1 MKRQQFADLSITSKL
16 HRLQAM
22 TVGLAL
28 IFTLLATSA
37 TQLWHEHRALL
48 VNAKSTANMIGFN
61 ASAALVFEDG
71 PSATDVLKALR
82 NSPNVIAA
90 QLYTVRGEPI
100 ARYSADS
107 SDIDLPRLLSE
118 PDKQRNQSH
127 WKWLTHTLIQP
138 IFHQTEVVGYL
149 ALLIDLRP
157 LWWGLLTNFGQ
168 ISVVMLLAF
177 LLSIFYGRGLASH
190 FSLPLIRLSSLAQR
204 VSDENNYS
212 LRAEEHG
219 EDEISQLVKSF
230 NRMIEQVQDRDTELQ
245 HHRDRLEQIVEIR
258 TADLSRAVVEAQAAN
273 AAKSQFLANMSHEI
287 RTPMNGVL
295 GMTELLLSTSL
306 TPEQKRFAENV
317 HKSGESLLSII
328 NDILD
333 FSKIEAGHLKLESV
347 DFCLYQT
354 VEDVIELFSERAYNK
369 HLELNYRIAGDVPEN
384 VIGDPTRLRQ
394 ILSNLLSNAIKFTS
408 QGNITVDVGLTD
420 TPNNNRIIN
429 DERAYG
435 VRFTVSDTGI
445 GISKGV
451 IPNLFQPFSQAD
463 SSTTRKYG
471 GTGLGLSICKQ
482 LVNMM
487 SGDIEV
493 HARIGEGTTFTVNL
507 PLFASS
513 KEFKPASLSESA
525 GLAGLKLLIIQT
537 TPAYPN
543 ILQNHCLSWG
553 MSVDTADSATIALD
567 MLKKSATT
575 PHPYDLAIIDMP
587 VADMDGLELGRL
599 IISAPGLARIPLIM
613 LPSAPYKDDVAAKR
627 AGITALVKKP
637 VRKADLYQSLLNAL
651 GASIRLPHS
660 ETRLDMPATAAAQL
674 SAHILL
680 VEDNRIN
687 QAVAQAMLNS
697 FGCTVDIAE
706 NGLEALQ
713 AIDRKAYDLV
723 LMDCMMPKMDGYETT
738 AEIRRRQNCDNLSR
752 FPIIALTA
760 NAIEGDREKCLLA
773 GMDDYL
779 TKPFESAALYKM
791 ISRWT
796 DAANGKIAEPSEPAS
811 TGESNIDASSL
822 EAIRLM
828 DPQGGTE
835 LVSQVI
841 MLYISNAGTLLQ
853 ALEQA
858 MAGGECSAIRS
869 ASHTLKSSSRQ
880 VGAFKLADL
889 CNQIENAARNNQ
901 YDSSGQILSLIK
913 AEFANV
919 ETELTRYL

>member
-1 MKRQQFADLSITSKL
+1 MKQQQFADLSITSKL

-37 TQLWHEHRALL
+37 TQLWHEHRAML

-90 QLYTVRGEPI
+90 QLYTIRGEPI
-100 ARYSADS
+100 ARYSADGNN
-107 SDIDLPRLLSE
+107 IDLPKLLSE

-127 WKWLTHTLIQP
+127 WKWLTHKLIQP
-138 IFHQTEVVGYL
+138 IFHQTEIVGYL

-177 LLSIFYGRGLASH
+177 LLSIFYGRRLAAH
-190 FSLPLIRLSSLAQR
+190 FSLPLIRLSTLTQR
-204 VSDENNYS
+204 VTDENNYS
-212 LRAEEHG
+212 LRAEERG

-230 NRMIEQVQDRDTELQ
+230 NRMIEQVQDRDAELQ
-245 HHRDRLEQIVEIR
+245 HHRDQLEQIVEIR

-306 TPEQKRFAENV
+306 TQEQKRFAENV

-354 VEDVIELFSERAYNK
+354 VEDVIELFTERAYNK
-369 HLELNYRIAGDVPEN
+369 NLALNYRIAGDVPEN
-384 VIGDPTRLRQ
+384 VMGDPTRLRQ
-394 ILSNLLSNAIKFTS
+394 VLSNLLSNAIKFTS
-408 QGNITVDVGLTD
+408 QGKITVDVSLTD
-420 TPNNNRIIN
+420 IPNDTRISN
-429 DERAYG
+429 GERPYG

-445 GISKGV
+445 GISEDV
-451 IPNLFQPFSQAD
+451 LPHLFQPFSQAD
-463 SSTTRKYG
+463 NSTTRKYG

-493 HARIGEGTTFTVNL
+493 HARIGEGATFTVNL

-513 KEFKPASLSESA
+513 REFKPALVSGSA
-525 GLAGLKLLIIQT
+525 HLAGLRLLIVGDN
-537 TPAYPN
+537 PAYPD

-553 MSVDTADSATIALD
+553 MSVDTAGNGTIALD
-567 MLKKSATT
+567 MLKKCSAT
-575 PHPYDLAIIDMP
+575 PHPYDLAIVDMP
-587 VADMDGLELGRL
+587 VADMDGLELGRH
-599 IISAPGLARIPLIM
+599 IVSDPGLARMPLIM
-613 LPSAPYKDDVAAKR
+613 STYTLYKDDAAAKQI
-627 AGITALVKKP
+627 GFTAIVKKP
-637 VRKADLYQSLLNAL
+637 VRKADLYQSIQSAL
-651 GASIRLPHS
+651 GASIRLP
-660 ETRLDMPATAAAQL
+660 RLENPVDVPATPAAPL

-687 QAVAQAMLNS
+687 QAVAQAMLQS
-697 FGCTVDIAE
+697 FGCTVEMAE

-713 AIDRKAYDLV
+713 AVDRNTYDVV

-738 AEIRRRQNCDNLSR
+738 EEIRRRQNSGNLSR

-779 TKPFESAALYKM
+779 TKPFESAALYK
-791 ISRWT
+791 IITRWAYT
-796 DAANGKIAEPSEPAS
+796 VTGKIAEPA
-811 TGESNIDASSL
+811 ESAGTAESSIDASAL
-822 EAIRLM
+822 EAIRLV
-828 DPQGGTE
+828 DPQGGNE

-841 MLYISNAGTLLQ
+841 TLYISNAGTLLR

-858 MAGGECSAIRS
+858 VAGGECSAIRS

-880 VGAFKLADL
+880 VGAFKLAEL
-889 CNQIENAARNNQ
+889 CNQVENAARNKQ
-901 YDSSGQILSLIK
+901 YDSSGQTLSLIK
-913 AEFANV
+913 AEFANI
-919 ETELTRYL
+919 ETALTRYL